1 MQGRMRMKYKL
12 FFLNALFWII
22 VFAMKIPFDYYII
35 CQPSVL
41 PVRRGRRGGAPHHT
55 LDAAA
60 RPTALLGPGPL
71 PEPAF

>member
-41 PVRRGRRGGAPHHT
+41 PVRQAHTHGRAPHRT
-55 LDAAA
+55 YPRNSSYQAS
-60 RPTALLGPGPL
+60 
-71 PEPAF
+71 